1 MKCGGAPTSSRRIS
15 GGDAGGAGVVRPGDL
30 QVARDADDTHA
41 SGLGLADLGSCQ
53 CRPSQIGE
61 LSLAEQRV
69 QWRIEAVCESL
80 GGLEVDLEDTPT
92 AFDAAD
98 SARCYAAQDGHVAD
112 RQVQLQAAQLN
123 LVHVQFS
130 P

>member
-1 MKCGGAPTSSRRIS
+1 MRGAPTSSRHIS
-15 GGDAGGAGVVRPGDL
+15 GSNAGRAGVVRPGDL
-30 QVARDADDTHA
+30 QVARDTDDTHA

-53 CRPSQIGE
+53 GRPSQIGE

-69 QWRIEAVCESL
+69 QGCVEAVCESL

-98 SARCYAAQDGHVAD
+98 SARCYTAQDGHVAD
-112 RQVQLQAAQLN
+112 RQVELQTAQLN